1 MNALDVAWKDI
12 QILLKDRGQVILLF
26 VLPIV
31 FVMAFSA
38 ALSASVSSQPA
49 IDVPVVNLDPGG
61 EASQMLID
69 QLNADRGL
77 KTVEYGAEAQVE
89 ADLQE
94 EKIKLALVIPA
105 GFTAGVQAGQVAQLR
120 LLRGPGASASEM
132 ETVRLV
138 VEGVADDLSLQTQ
151 LLAGLSQMGAMMG
164 DAPQEAQAFTAERI
178 QAQAKSQYERAKT
191 APLVAVATKFPDVM
205 TGGREE
211 FDPSSFGMAGFA
223 ILFAFM
229 GAQVTAASIYDEK
242 KLGTFRRLQ
251 TSPLSRF
258 ELMVGKML
266 PNFVIAL
273 LQVAIIFGLS
283 IVLLPLMNLGAPS
296 LGNDPLALVVVTV
309 VLAVCSTGLGVFI
322 AALARTE
329 SQVGGIATVMLWTA
343 GMVGGAFIP
352 AFLLGSFLNTIGKVV
367 PHYWALQAYND
378 LLIRG
383 KGLVDVLPAVG
394 ILAGFALLFLVVGLV
409 KFRFD

>member
-151 LLAGLSQMGAMMG
+151 LLSGLSQMGAMMG

-211 FDPSSFGMAGFA
+211 FDPSSLGMAGFA

-251 TSPLSRF
+251 TSSLSRF

>member
-1 MNALDVAWKDI
+1 
-12 QILLKDRGQVILLF
+12 
-26 VLPIV
+26 
-31 FVMAFSA
+31 
-38 ALSASVSSQPA
+38 
-49 IDVPVVNLDPGG
+49 
-61 EASQMLID
+61 
-69 QLNADRGL
+69 
-77 KTVEYGAEAQVE
+77 
-89 ADLQE
+89 
-94 EKIKLALVIPA
+94 
-105 GFTAGVQAGQVAQLR
+105 
-120 LLRGPGASASEM
+120 
-132 ETVRLV
+132 
-138 VEGVADDLSLQTQ
+138 
-151 LLAGLSQMGAMMG
+151 
-164 DAPQEAQAFTAERI
+164 
-178 QAQAKSQYERAKT
+178 
-191 APLVAVATKFPDVM
+191 
-205 TGGREE
+205 
-211 FDPSSFGMAGFA
+211 MAGFA

-352 AFLLGSFLNTIGKVV
+352 AFLLGNFLNTIGKVV

>member
-1 MNALDVAWKDI
+1 MNALDVAKKDI
-12 QILLKDRGQVILLF
+12 LILLKDRGQVILLF

-31 FVMAFSA
+31 FVIAISA
-38 ALSASVSSQPA
+38 ALGAAVSGQQA
-49 IDVPVVNLDPGG
+49 IDVPVVNLDGG

-77 KTVEYGAEAQVE
+77 KTVEYVE
-89 ADLQE
+89 SQAGTDLQE
-94 EKIKLALVIPA
+94 EKIKLALYIPA
-105 GFTAGVQAGQVAQLR
+105 GFTADVEAGQVTKLR
-120 LLRGPGASASEM
+120 LVRGPAASDSEM
-132 ETVRLV
+132 ATVWLV
-138 VEGVADDLSLQTQ
+138 VEGVAGDLSLQTQ

-191 APLVAVATKFPDVM
+191 EPLVAVAAKWPDVM
-205 TGGREE
+205 TGGREK

-223 ILFAFM
+223 ILFAFL
-229 GAQVTAASIYDEK
+229 GAQVTAQSIWDEK

-258 ELMVGKML
+258 DLMVGKML

-273 LQVAIIFGLS
+273 VQVAIIFGLS
-283 IVLLPLMNLGAPS
+283 TVLLPLMNLGAPS
-296 LGNDPLALVVVTV
+296 LGKDPLALVVVTV

-329 SQVGGIATVMLWTA
+329 NQVGGIATVLLWTA

-352 AFLLGSFLNTIGKVV
+352 AFLLGNLLNT
-367 PHYWALQAYND
+367 L
-378 LLIRG
+378 G
-383 KGLVDVLPAVG
+383 KGGAPLLGAAGLQRPADPRQGAGRRPARGGDPGRVRPAVSRRRPG
-394 ILAGFALLFLVVGLV
+394 QVQV
-409 KFRFD
+409 

>member
-49 IDVPVVNLDPGG
+49 IDVPVINLDPGG

-151 LLAGLSQMGAMMG
+151 LLSGLSQMGAMMG

-283 IVLLPLMNLGAPS
+283 VVLLPLMNLGAPS